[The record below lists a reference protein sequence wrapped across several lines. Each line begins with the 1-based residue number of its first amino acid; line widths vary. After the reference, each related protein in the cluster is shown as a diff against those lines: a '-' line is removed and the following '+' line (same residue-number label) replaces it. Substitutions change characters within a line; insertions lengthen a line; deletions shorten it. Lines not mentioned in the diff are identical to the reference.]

1 MLTRSRRRQIEM
13 ADEQNREA
21 VYGGEN
27 TWRNELQSELDRDG
41 DHEGASDENAKILAI
56 LEEVKLVVRELE
68 TERKA
73 DEEVTARLI
82 GQNEELTKRLTSIE
96 SERVAERLSVADLE
110 IRLDTLEQRAE
121 ESTMKFDGVWQKM
134 STQLEKRV
142 DKLESYKVDI
152 RKEYLEHFADR
163 FEALLVAVEG
173 LDRHIQ
179 IMENKYKEQETALH
193 KLTHTEQR
201 KQRIQLSPLYARQ
214 MEQTEQKSPLT
225 QKYSRE
231 PEAEYNIDDV
241 LTKART
247 EYKEQTDRTYQERK
261 VTRTISQKPIQQPP
275 KYDGKTSWEAFCA
288 QFDIAARMNGW
299 NDEDKAAFLA
309 TSLQGNA
316 TLVLS
321 NLSEQD
327 RRNYKLLVAALTSR
341 FVVTHQ
347 SELARAKLKN
357 RVKRRDETLP
367 ELVEGIESLTR
378 VAYPDASQEL
388 QDVLARDHFIDA
400 LTDED
405 LRLRIRQAKPQSLQK
420 ALEIALELES
430 FQLASK
436 HRNRLSS
443 GPIGHLRKVEK
454 DATGPPVQSR
464 SEKEDEKEGRF
475 ERLENT
481 INELIKEI
489 KAQSRRQRP
498 RRSPTD

>member
-1 MLTRSRRRQIEM
+1 MCVQAMKMLK
-13 ADEQNREA
+13 
-21 VYGGEN
+21 
-27 TWRNELQSELDRDG
+27 
-41 DHEGASDENAKILAI
+41 GASDENAKILVI

-68 TERKA
+68 TERKS

-96 SERVAERLSVADLE
+96 SERVPERLSVADLE

-142 DKLESYKVDI
+142 DKLESYRVDI
-152 RKEYLEHFADR
+152 RKEYLEHFADS

-179 IMENKYKEQETALH
+179 IMENKYKEQEIALH

-214 MEQTEQKSPLT
+214 MEQAEQKSPLT

-231 PEAEYNIDDV
+231 PEAEYNIEDV

-247 EYKEQTDRTYQERK
+247 EYKEQSDRTYQERK
-261 VTRTISQKPIQQPP
+261 VTRTISQKPILQPP
-275 KYDGKTSWEAFCA
+275 KYDGKTSWQAFCA
-288 QFDIAARMNGW
+288 QSDIAARMNGW
-299 NDEDKAAFLA
+299 NDEDKAAFFA

-341 FVVTHQ
+341 FGVTHQ

-378 VAYPDASQEL
+378 AAYPDASQEL

-405 LRLRIRQAKPQSLQK
+405 LRLRIRQAKPQSLQE

-443 GPIGHLRKVEK
+443 GPIGHLR
-454 DATGPPVQSR
+454 
-464 SEKEDEKEGRF
+464 
-475 ERLENT
+475 
-481 INELIKEI
+481 
-489 KAQSRRQRP
+489 
-498 RRSPTD
+498 